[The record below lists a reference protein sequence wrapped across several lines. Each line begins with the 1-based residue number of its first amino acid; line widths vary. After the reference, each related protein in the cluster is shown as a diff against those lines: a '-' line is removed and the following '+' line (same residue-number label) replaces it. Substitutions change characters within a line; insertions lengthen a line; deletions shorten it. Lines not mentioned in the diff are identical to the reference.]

1 MEKNVILKIEEIKDL
16 PANEI
21 LKKLDSSK
29 EGLSSSEAEKRIKQ
43 YGYNELYEKKIN
55 PLIKFLSYFWGPIP
69 WMIEIAAGI
78 SGIIHR
84 WEDLVII
91 SLLLVLNGVVGFW
104 QEYKA
109 DNAIELLKQKMALN
123 AKVLRGGKWVQIPA
137 RELVPGDVVRI
148 RSGDIV
154 PADLKLFEG
163 EYLQVDESA
172 LTGESLPVEKKSD
185 GIAYSGSII
194 QKGEMTALVVVTGM
208 DTYFGKTTR
217 LVANVQTR
225 SHFQKAVL
233 KIGNYLIVLAGCIV
247 AIVLLIEELFRHTP
261 FLETLQFALV
271 LIVAAIPVALPA
283 VMSVSM
289 AVGATELAKKGAIV
303 SKLVSIEEMAGMDVL
318 CSDKTGTIT
327 QNKITLSEFVPFG
340 NYKENDL
347 LLYGSLASREEDNDP
362 IDNAILLKAKA
373 SEPLKVKIES
383 YKIKEFKPFDPV
395 IKHTEATVEGPE
407 GKLKVAK
414 GAPQIILDMSSNK
427 EEIEQ
432 KVKEKVDSLASKGYR
447 ALGVG
452 VEEAGKYRFAGLLG
466 LYDPPHKDSAETI
479 KTANS
484 LDVKVKMITGDHIAI
499 AREIANQV
507 GLGTDIITA
516 ADFEGK
522 SDSEAQKVVEKADG
536 FAQVFPEHKYRIVEL
551 LQKKHIVGM
560 TGDGVNDVPALKM
573 ADAGIAV
580 AGATDAAKSAADI
593 VFTISGLSV
602 IINAIKESR
611 KIFQRMKSYS
621 IYRIAET
628 VRVLFFIATTIIVF
642 NFYPVTAI
650 MIVLLALFNDAP
662 IMAIAYDNVNYSQ
675 KPEKWNMHEVL
686 IMATF
691 LGIIGVISSF
701 SIFYIGDRIL
711 HLSAGILQSFMFL
724 KLAIAGH
731 LTIFVARNRGPFW
744 SPLPGKLLFWSAV
757 ITKLLATLVV
767 VYGLYVSPIGWKLTG
782 FVWLYALIAF
792 VITDW
797 MKVRFYKLLDHH

>member
-1 MEKNVILKIEEIKDL
+1 
-16 PANEI
+16 
-21 LKKLDSSK
+21 
-29 EGLSSSEAEKRIKQ
+29 
-43 YGYNELYEKKIN
+43 
-55 PLIKFLSYFWGPIP
+55 
-69 WMIEIAAGI
+69 MIEIAAGI

-123 AKVLRGGKWVQIPA
+123 AKVLRGGKWVQITA

-154 PADLKLFEG
+154 PADLKFFEG

-247 AIVLLIEELFRHTP
+247 AIVLLTEELFRHTP

-340 NYKENDL
+340 NFKENDL

-362 IDNAILLKAKA
+362 IDNAILLKAKT
-373 SEPLKVKIES
+373 SETLKVKIES
-383 YKIKEFKPFDPV
+383 YKIQEFKPFDPV
-395 IKHTEATVEGPE
+395 IKHTEAVVEGPE
-407 GKLKVAK
+407 GKLKVVK

-427 EEIEQ
+427 EEIGQ

-466 LYDPPHKDSAETI
+466 LYDPPQKDSAETI

-499 AREIANQV
+499 AREIADQV

-711 HLSAGILQSFMFL
+711 HLSAGILQSFIFL